1 MNTKLNE
8 ITDIINITN
17 ITNNRLENE
26 ISNLNQY
33 VNNLQG
39 VDDIINFKYKIN
51 NTIFSYINHIQ
62 KLRKII
68 EIIDIKLEK
77 ECNHNWQRDYTYC
90 GEHSQYQCSKCHLYK

>member
-8 ITDIINITN
+8 ITD
-17 ITNNRLENE
+17 NRLENE

-39 VDDIINFKYKIN
+39 ADDIINFKYKIN
-51 NTIFSYINHIQ
+51 NTVFSYVNHIE

-68 EIIDIKLEK
+68 ETIDIKLEK
-77 ECNHNWQRDYTYC
+77 ECNHNWQRDYTYY
-90 GEHSQYQCSKCHLYK
+90 GEHSQYQCIICKLYK